1 MSTTENLLEKLNP
14 VIEIATQMLLN
25 GVLSKNV
32 IKHFTNKNW
41 SLGSANNIC
50 ELAIFR
56 SEQLTKNKIK

>member
-1 MSTTENLLEKLNP
+1 MSTNEKLLEKLNP

-32 IKHFTNKNW
+32 IKHFTNKGW
-41 SLGSANNIC
+41 SFESANNVC

-56 SEQLTKNKIK
+56 TEQLTKNKIK

>member
-14 VIEIATQMLLN
+14 VIEIAAQMLLN

-32 IKHFTNKNW
+32 IKHFTNKCW
-41 SLGSANNIC
+41 SSEAANNIC